1 MGPDGADCCF
11 CTPVSRPDTRRR
23 GTCPRANTIVSVSR
37 QGTQALAALLAA
49 LLSVA
54 ALAACGGSDSSPGSS
69 STEGNTETSSRTD
82 EGTGENGG
90 KSSGQDAGDDGTGS
104 GASVPTSP
112 LEVSGGGSGQ
122 YRVKGGD
129 NSIQDFG
136 EESSESELEEAATAL
151 HDYYVALARSEWQRA
166 CSKLSDVV
174 VGQLRALASQAKQGI
189 GKGCAAILGGI
200 SPSLPASVARESTIV
215 DAGSLR
221 VEGDRGFLIYRGAE
235 GTVYAINMALEDD
248 SWKVGAL
255 AGVPLS

>member
-1 MGPDGADCCF
+1 MF
-11 CTPVSRPDTRRR
+11 
-23 GTCPRANTIVSVSR
+23 
-37 QGTQALAALLAA
+37 AA

-54 ALAACGGSDSSPGSS
+54 ALAACGGSDSGSGSS
-69 STEGNTETSSRTD
+69 QTGEGTETTPQGS
-82 EGTGENGG
+82 GGEPGRNGG
-90 KSSGQDAGDDGTGS
+90 ETPNKPSGQGDEDGGSGS
-104 GASVPTSP
+104 GASGPASP
-112 LEVSGGGSGQ
+112 LKVSGGGSAQ
-122 YRVKGGD
+122 FRVKGGD
-129 NSIQDFG
+129 NSIQEFG
-136 EESSESELEEAATAL
+136 EESDEGELEEAATVL
-151 HDYYVALARSEWQRA
+151 HDFYVARVRSEWQRA